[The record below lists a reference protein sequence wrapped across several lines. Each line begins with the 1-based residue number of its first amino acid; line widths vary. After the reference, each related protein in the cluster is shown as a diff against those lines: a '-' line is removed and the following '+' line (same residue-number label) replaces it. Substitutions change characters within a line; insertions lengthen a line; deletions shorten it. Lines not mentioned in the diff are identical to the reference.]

1 VLAAFAP
8 TPHAFTIT
16 HVAVL
21 KTMGDQISTLLQK
34 ERRAREENPQAQA
47 EAPRPAAPVIPAKP
61 VIAATPAP
69 VVPAVVIKPSTPQR
83 AAAPVVSK
91 VEPVKSMPVEV
102 VPLAT
107 PPKKEEKRSE
117 FAPRANFGTLDSVA
131 AEEKKPANRSM
142 MIGVA
147 AVLVIAAGATFGFLK
162 LQKSGSSAPHQQTQ
176 EAANLPPAQPAAG
189 ASGTQPVPNG
199 NTAAGPSATT
209 APAPAA
215 AKPAAEIDA
224 RKAAKA
230 AAEKTSNAPAE
241 KPAPAERPAAVATLG
256 ASGPSKISQQASAQ
270 PASDVAP
277 SFTVVSGNTPPAL
290 SNLARPVATSTPSA
304 AAIEQSQLEPL
315 QLIRGAA
322 PVYPAIAK
330 ARSITGTVVV
340 QGTVGKDGR
349 VSPSS
354 LQFISGPPVFKDAA
368 FEALRQYQFKPARL
382 NGQPIEQVTQIKL
395 VFK

>member
-1 VLAAFAP
+1 V
-8 TPHAFTIT
+8 IT
-16 HVAVL
+16 
-21 KTMGDQISTLLQK
+21 
-34 ERRAREENPQAQA
+34 
-47 EAPRPAAPVIPAKP
+47 AKP

-117 FAPRANFGTLDSVA
+117 FAPRANFGTFDSVA
-131 AEEKKPANRSM
+131 AEEKKPGNRSM

-176 EAANLPPAQPAAG
+176 EAANVPPAQPASAG
-189 ASGTQPVPNG
+189 PAGSTQPVPNA
-199 NTAAGPSATT
+199 NIAAGPSTTT
-209 APAPAA
+209 ASPAPAA
-215 AKPAAEIDA
+215 AKPSAEIDA
-224 RKAAKA
+224 RKTAAKA
-230 AAEKTSNAPAE
+230 ADRTSNASAE
-241 KPAPAERPAAVATLG
+241 KPAPAERPAAVASLG
-256 ASGPSKISQQASAQ
+256 ASGPSRISQENSSQ

-277 SFTVVSGNTPPAL
+277 SFTIVSGNAPPSL

-340 QGTVGKDGR
+340 QGTVGKDGK

-368 FEALRQYQFKPARL
+368 FEALRQYQFKPAKL
-382 NGQPIEQVTQIKL
+382 NGQAIEQVTQIKL